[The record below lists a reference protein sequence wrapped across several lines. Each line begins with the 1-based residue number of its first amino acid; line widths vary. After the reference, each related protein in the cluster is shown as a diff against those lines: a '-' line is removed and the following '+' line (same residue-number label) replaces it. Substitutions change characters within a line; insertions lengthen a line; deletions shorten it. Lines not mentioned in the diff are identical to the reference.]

1 MFKKLLVLLSM
12 LAALAMSA
20 VAFAAPAKSH
30 QQMVIDAARAEV
42 PAAAVFYGY
51 KEEDGE
57 AVLNFRDNDNY
68 LEYEV
73 EVVLATTKVKEVEI
87 KGSNIAGST
96 MMVKTPED
104 IRQIVLEAYPDA
116 RNIVI
121 KTEKGQE
128 KCDQQIPDV
137 KTVHVGVGCD
147 NDLRITQIVD
157 ILLNIQSMH
166 DIEKLFVRVNRVQ
179 FQTVTVQRLAM
190 SLAWRSLTSTPHPMT
205 FRRSVM
211 ISLLKILA

>member
-96 MMVKTPED
+96 MMVK
-104 IRQIVLEAYPDA
+104 L
-116 RNIVI
+116 
-121 KTEKGQE
+121 
-128 KCDQQIPDV
+128 
-137 KTVHVGVGCD
+137 
-147 NDLRITQIVD
+147 LRISDKSFWKHIPMQE
-157 ILLNIQSMH
+157 IL
-166 DIEKLFVRVNRVQ
+166 
-179 FQTVTVQRLAM
+179 
-190 SLAWRSLTSTPHPMT
+190 SLKPKKKATMYIMT
-205 FRRSVM
+205 
-211 ISLLKILA
+211 

>member
-20 VAFAAPAKSH
+20 VAFAAPVKSH

-104 IRQIVLEAYPDA
+104 IRNIILEAYPDA

-121 KTEKGQE
+121 ETEKEGNNVHY
-128 KCDQQIPDV
+128 DV
-137 KTVHVGVGCD
+137 EF
-147 NDLRITQIVD
+147 ITARYKVEAD
-157 ILLNIQSMH
+157 MNP
-166 DIEKLFVRVNRVQ
+166 
-179 FQTVTVQRLAM
+179 VTGAFAKRELEY
-190 SLAWRSLTSTPHPMT
+190 
-205 FRRSVM
+205 F
-211 ISLLKILA
+211 

>member
-12 LAALAMSA
+12 LAVLAMSA

-57 AVLNFRDNDNY
+57 AVL
-68 LEYEV
+68 
-73 EVVLATTKVKEVEI
+73 ATTKVKEVEI

-116 RNIVI
+116 KNIVI
-121 KTEKGQE
+121 ETEKEGNNVHY
-128 KCDQQIPDV
+128 DV
-137 KTVHVGVGCD
+137 EF
-147 NDLRITQIVD
+147 ITARYKVD
-157 ILLNIQSMH
+157 ADMNP
-166 DIEKLFVRVNRVQ
+166 
-179 FQTVTVQRLAM
+179 VTGAFAKRELEY
-190 SLAWRSLTSTPHPMT
+190 
-205 FRRSVM
+205 F
-211 ISLLKILA
+211 

>member
-121 KTEKGQE
+121 KTEKEGNNVHY
-128 KCDQQIPDV
+128 DV
-137 KTVHVGVGCD
+137 EFVTARYKVDADMNPVHLPRESWNISKLKSKIRGSLRTVSFLCCGKALFASKHC
-147 NDLRITQIVD
+147 ISKHIIVKY
-157 ILLNIQSMH
+157 IRYRVFNALNIY
-166 DIEKLFVRVNRVQ
+166 DEERF
-179 FQTVTVQRLAM
+179 T
-190 SLAWRSLTSTPHPMT
+190 
-205 FRRSVM
+205 
-211 ISLLKILA
+211 

>member
-104 IRQIVLEAYPDA
+104 IRNIILEAYPDA

-121 KTEKGQE
+121 ETEKEGNNVHY
-128 KCDQQIPDV
+128 DV
-137 KTVHVGVGCD
+137 
-147 NDLRITQIVD
+147 
-157 ILLNIQSMH
+157 
-166 DIEKLFVRVNRVQ
+166 EFVTARYKVEADMNP
-179 FQTVTVQRLAM
+179 VTGAFAKRELEY
-190 SLAWRSLTSTPHPMT
+190 
-205 FRRSVM
+205 F
-211 ISLLKILA
+211 

>member
-51 KEEDGE
+51 KEDDGE

-73 EVVLATTKVKEVEI
+73 EVVLATDKVKEVEI

-104 IRQIVLEAYPDA
+104 IRNIILEAYPDA

-121 KTEKGQE
+121 ETEKEGNNVHY
-128 KCDQQIPDV
+128 DV
-137 KTVHVGVGCD
+137 EF
-147 NDLRITQIVD
+147 ITARYKVEAD
-157 ILLNIQSMH
+157 MNP
-166 DIEKLFVRVNRVQ
+166 
-179 FQTVTVQRLAM
+179 VTGAFAKRELEY
-190 SLAWRSLTSTPHPMT
+190 
-205 FRRSVM
+205 F
-211 ISLLKILA
+211 

>member
-42 PAAAVFYGY
+42 PAAAVFYVY

-68 LEYEV
+68 LES
-73 EVVLATTKVKEVEI
+73 EVVLATTKVKKVEI

-121 KTEKGQE
+121 KTEKEGNNVHY
-128 KCDQQIPDV
+128 DV
-137 KTVHVGVGCD
+137 EFVTARYK
-147 NDLRITQIVD
+147 VD
-157 ILLNIQSMH
+157 ADMNP
-166 DIEKLFVRVNRVQ
+166 
-179 FQTVTVQRLAM
+179 VTGAFAKRELEY
-190 SLAWRSLTSTPHPMT
+190 
-205 FRRSVM
+205 F
-211 ISLLKILA
+211 

>member
-96 MMVKTPED
+96 MMVKTPRISD
-104 IRQIVLEAYPDA
+104 KSFWKHIPM
-116 RNIVI
+116 
-121 KTEKGQE
+121 QE
-128 KCDQQIPDV
+128 
-137 KTVHVGVGCD
+137 
-147 NDLRITQIVD
+147 
-157 ILLNIQSMH
+157 ILLSKPKKKATMYIM
-166 DIEKLFVRVNRVQ
+166 
-179 FQTVTVQRLAM
+179 M
-190 SLAWRSLTSTPHPMT
+190 
-205 FRRSVM
+205 
-211 ISLLKILA
+211 

>member
-87 KGSNIAGST
+87 KGSNIAGIT

-116 RNIVI
+116 RNINQVTQALEPLSAFGI
-121 KTEKGQE
+121 VGGQDYEKVE
-128 KCDQQIPDV
+128 SA
-137 KTVHVGVGCD
+137 
-147 NDLRITQIVD
+147 R
-157 ILLNIQSMH
+157 LLKESEYTLN
-166 DIEKLFVRVNRVQ
+166 
-179 FQTVTVQRLAM
+179 
-190 SLAWRSLTSTPHPMT
+190 STLGY
-205 FRRSVM
+205 
-211 ISLLKILA
+211 ISLKTALATDEVLAVAYEYTYKGKVYQVGEFSSDVSNTEQSLYLRFKR

>member
-20 VAFAAPAKSH
+20 VAFAAPVKSH

-121 KTEKGQE
+121 KTEKEG
-128 KCDQQIPDV
+128 IHYDV
-137 KTVHVGVGCD
+137 EF
-147 NDLRITQIVD
+147 ITARYKVEAD
-157 ILLNIQSMH
+157 MNP
-166 DIEKLFVRVNRVQ
+166 
-179 FQTVTVQRLAM
+179 VTGAFAKRELEY
-190 SLAWRSLTSTPHPMT
+190 
-205 FRRSVM
+205 F
-211 ISLLKILA
+211 

>member
-42 PAAAVFYGY
+42 PAAAAVFYGY

-121 KTEKGQE
+121 ETEKEGNNVHY
-128 KCDQQIPDV
+128 DV
-137 KTVHVGVGCD
+137 EF
-147 NDLRITQIVD
+147 ITARYKVEAD
-157 ILLNIQSMH
+157 MNP
-166 DIEKLFVRVNRVQ
+166 
-179 FQTVTVQRLAM
+179 VTGAFAKRELEY
-190 SLAWRSLTSTPHPMT
+190 
-205 FRRSVM
+205 F
-211 ISLLKILA
+211 

>member
-73 EVVLATTKVKEVEI
+73 EVVLATIDFEPVSSLEI

-116 RNIVI
+116 RNIII
-121 KTEKGQE
+121 KTEKEGNNVHY
-128 KCDQQIPDV
+128 DV
-137 KTVHVGVGCD
+137 EF
-147 NDLRITQIVD
+147 ITARYKVEAD
-157 ILLNIQSMH
+157 MNP
-166 DIEKLFVRVNRVQ
+166 
-179 FQTVTVQRLAM
+179 VTGAFAKRELEY
-190 SLAWRSLTSTPHPMT
+190 
-205 FRRSVM
+205 F
-211 ISLLKILA
+211 

>member
-12 LAALAMSA
+12 LVALAMSA

-73 EVVLATTKVKEVEI
+73 EVILATTKVKEVEI

-104 IRQIVLEAYPDA
+104 IRQIILEAYPDA

-121 KTEKGQE
+121 ETEKVGNNVHY
-128 KCDQQIPDV
+128 DV
-137 KTVHVGVGCD
+137 EF
-147 NDLRITQIVD
+147 ITARYKVEAD
-157 ILLNIQSMH
+157 MNP
-166 DIEKLFVRVNRVQ
+166 
-179 FQTVTVQRLAM
+179 VTGALAKRE
-190 SLAWRSLTSTPHPMT
+190 LEY
-205 FRRSVM
+205 F
-211 ISLLKILA
+211 

>member
-104 IRQIVLEAYPDA
+104 IRNIILEAYPDA

-121 KTEKGQE
+121 ETEKEGNNVHY
-128 KCDQQIPDV
+128 DV
-137 KTVHVGVGCD
+137 EFVTARYK
-147 NDLRITQIVD
+147 VD
-157 ILLNIQSMH
+157 AEMNP
-166 DIEKLFVRVNRVQ
+166 
-179 FQTVTVQRLAM
+179 VTGAFAKRELEY
-190 SLAWRSLTSTPHPMT
+190 
-205 FRRSVM
+205 F
-211 ISLLKILA
+211 

>member
-30 QQMVIDAARAEV
+30 QQMVIDVARAEV

-51 KEEDGE
+51 REDDGE

-73 EVVLATTKVKEVEI
+73 EVVLATAKVKEVEI

-104 IRQIVLEAYPDA
+104 IRNIILEAYPDA

-121 KTEKGQE
+121 ETEKEGNNVHY
-128 KCDQQIPDV
+128 DV
-137 KTVHVGVGCD
+137 EF
-147 NDLRITQIVD
+147 ITARYKVEAD
-157 ILLNIQSMH
+157 MNP
-166 DIEKLFVRVNRVQ
+166 
-179 FQTVTVQRLAM
+179 VTGAFAKRELEY
-190 SLAWRSLTSTPHPMT
+190 
-205 FRRSVM
+205 F
-211 ISLLKILA
+211 

>member
-1 MFKKLLVLLSM
+1 MLKKLLVLLSM

-73 EVVLATTKVKEVEI
+73 EVILATTKVKEVEI

-121 KTEKGQE
+121 ETEKEGNN
-128 KCDQQIPDV
+128 
-137 KTVHVGVGCD
+137 VHYEVEF
-147 NDLRITQIVD
+147 ITARYKVEAKM
-157 ILLNIQSMH
+157 NP
-166 DIEKLFVRVNRVQ
+166 
-179 FQTVTVQRLAM
+179 VTGAFAKRELEY
-190 SLAWRSLTSTPHPMT
+190 
-205 FRRSVM
+205 F
-211 ISLLKILA
+211 

>member
-121 KTEKGQE
+121 ETEKEGNNNVHY
-128 KCDQQIPDV
+128 DV
-137 KTVHVGVGCD
+137 EF
-147 NDLRITQIVD
+147 ITARYKVEAD
-157 ILLNIQSMH
+157 MNP
-166 DIEKLFVRVNRVQ
+166 
-179 FQTVTVQRLAM
+179 VTGAFAKRELEY
-190 SLAWRSLTSTPHPMT
+190 
-205 FRRSVM
+205 F
-211 ISLLKILA
+211 

>member
-20 VAFAAPAKSH
+20 VAFAAPVKSH

-96 MMVKTPED
+96 MIVKTPED
-104 IRQIVLEAYPDA
+104 IRNIILEAYPDA

-121 KTEKGQE
+121 ETEKEGNNVHY
-128 KCDQQIPDV
+128 DV
-137 KTVHVGVGCD
+137 EF
-147 NDLRITQIVD
+147 ITARYKVEAD
-157 ILLNIQSMH
+157 MNP
-166 DIEKLFVRVNRVQ
+166 
-179 FQTVTVQRLAM
+179 VTGAFAKRELEY
-190 SLAWRSLTSTPHPMT
+190 
-205 FRRSVM
+205 F
-211 ISLLKILA
+211 

>member
-20 VAFAAPAKSH
+20 VTFAAPAKSH
-30 QQMVIDAARAEV
+30 QQMVIDAARA
-42 PAAAVFYGY
+42 

-116 RNIVI
+116 KNIVI
-121 KTEKGQE
+121 KTEKEGNNVHY
-128 KCDQQIPDV
+128 DV
-137 KTVHVGVGCD
+137 EF
-147 NDLRITQIVD
+147 ITARYKVD
-157 ILLNIQSMH
+157 ADMNP
-166 DIEKLFVRVNRVQ
+166 
-179 FQTVTVQRLAM
+179 VTGAFAKRELEY
-190 SLAWRSLTSTPHPMT
+190 
-205 FRRSVM
+205 F
-211 ISLLKILA
+211 

>member
-42 PAAAVFYGY
+42 PAAVFYGY

-121 KTEKGQE
+121 KTEKEGNNVHY
-128 KCDQQIPDV
+128 DV
-137 KTVHVGVGCD
+137 EFVTARYK
-147 NDLRITQIVD
+147 VD
-157 ILLNIQSMH
+157 ADMNP
-166 DIEKLFVRVNRVQ
+166 
-179 FQTVTVQRLAM
+179 VTGAFAKRELEY
-190 SLAWRSLTSTPHPMT
+190 
-205 FRRSVM
+205 F
-211 ISLLKILA
+211 

>member
-73 EVVLATTKVKEVEI
+73 EVVLATAKVKEVEI

-104 IRQIVLEAYPDA
+104 IRNIILEAYPDA

-121 KTEKGQE
+121 ETEKEGNNVHY
-128 KCDQQIPDV
+128 DV
-137 KTVHVGVGCD
+137 EF
-147 NDLRITQIVD
+147 ITARYKVEAD
-157 ILLNIQSMH
+157 MNP
-166 DIEKLFVRVNRVQ
+166 
-179 FQTVTVQRLAM
+179 VTGAFAKRELEY
-190 SLAWRSLTSTPHPMT
+190 
-205 FRRSVM
+205 F
-211 ISLLKILA
+211 

>member
-1 MFKKLLVLLSM
+1 
-12 LAALAMSA
+12 
-20 VAFAAPAKSH
+20 
-30 QQMVIDAARAEV
+30 MVIDAARAEV

-121 KTEKGQE
+121 KTEKEGNNVHY
-128 KCDQQIPDV
+128 DV
-137 KTVHVGVGCD
+137 EFVTARYKVDADMNPVTGAFAKRAGIFLSLSQNQRQSADCLFLCCGKAL
-147 NDLRITQIVD
+147 LRLNIAYQS
-157 ILLNIQSMH
+157 ILL
-166 DIEKLFVRVNRVQ
+166 
-179 FQTVTVQRLAM
+179 
-190 SLAWRSLTSTPHPMT
+190 
-205 FRRSVM
+205 
-211 ISLLKILA
+211 

>member
-1 MFKKLLVLLSM
+1 MLKKLLVLLSM

-20 VAFAAPAKSH
+20 VAFAAPAKSN

-116 RNIVI
+116 RNIII
-121 KTEKGQE
+121 KTEKEGNNVHY
-128 KCDQQIPDV
+128 DV
-137 KTVHVGVGCD
+137 EFVTARCK
-147 NDLRITQIVD
+147 VD
-157 ILLNIQSMH
+157 ADMNP
-166 DIEKLFVRVNRVQ
+166 
-179 FQTVTVQRLAM
+179 VTGAFAKRELEY
-190 SLAWRSLTSTPHPMT
+190 
-205 FRRSVM
+205 F
-211 ISLLKILA
+211 

>member
-1 MFKKLLVLLSM
+1 MFKKLFVLLSI

-30 QQMVIDAARAEV
+30 QQTIIDAARAEV

-73 EVVLATTKVKEVEI
+73 EVVLATAKVKEVEI

-121 KTEKGQE
+121 ETEKEGNN
-128 KCDQQIPDV
+128 
-137 KTVHVGVGCD
+137 VHYEV
-147 NDLRITQIVD
+147 
-157 ILLNIQSMH
+157 
-166 DIEKLFVRVNRVQ
+166 EFVTARYKVEADMNP
-179 FQTVTVQRLAM
+179 VTGAFAKRELEY
-190 SLAWRSLTSTPHPMT
+190 
-205 FRRSVM
+205 F
-211 ISLLKILA
+211 

>member
-12 LAALAMSA
+12 LAVLAMSA

-104 IRQIVLEAYPDA
+104 IRNIILEAYPDA

-121 KTEKGQE
+121 ETEKEGNNVHY
-128 KCDQQIPDV
+128 DV
-137 KTVHVGVGCD
+137 EF
-147 NDLRITQIVD
+147 ITARYKVEAD
-157 ILLNIQSMH
+157 MNP
-166 DIEKLFVRVNRVQ
+166 
-179 FQTVTVQRLAM
+179 VTGAFAKRELEY
-190 SLAWRSLTSTPHPMT
+190 
-205 FRRSVM
+205 F
-211 ISLLKILA
+211 

>member
-73 EVVLATTKVKEVEI
+73 EVILATTKVKEVEI

-96 MMVKTPED
+96 MMLKTPED

-116 RNIVI
+116 RNIII
-121 KTEKGQE
+121 KTEKEGNNVHY
-128 KCDQQIPDV
+128 DV
-137 KTVHVGVGCD
+137 EF
-147 NDLRITQIVD
+147 ITARYKVEAD
-157 ILLNIQSMH
+157 MNP
-166 DIEKLFVRVNRVQ
+166 
-179 FQTVTVQRLAM
+179 VTGAFAKRELEY
-190 SLAWRSLTSTPHPMT
+190 
-205 FRRSVM
+205 F
-211 ISLLKILA
+211 

>member
-20 VAFAAPAKSH
+20 VAFAAPVKSH

-51 KEEDGE
+51 REDDGE

-73 EVVLATTKVKEVEI
+73 EVVLATAKVKEVEI

-104 IRQIVLEAYPDA
+104 IRNIILEAYPDA

-121 KTEKGQE
+121 ETEKEGNNVHY
-128 KCDQQIPDV
+128 DV
-137 KTVHVGVGCD
+137 EF
-147 NDLRITQIVD
+147 ITARYKVEAD
-157 ILLNIQSMH
+157 MNP
-166 DIEKLFVRVNRVQ
+166 
-179 FQTVTVQRLAM
+179 VTGAFAKRELEY
-190 SLAWRSLTSTPHPMT
+190 
-205 FRRSVM
+205 F
-211 ISLLKILA
+211 

>member
-96 MMVKTPED
+96 MMVKTPEE
-104 IRQIVLEAYPDA
+104 IRQIVL
-116 RNIVI
+116 
-121 KTEKGQE
+121 
-128 KCDQQIPDV
+128 
-137 KTVHVGVGCD
+137 
-147 NDLRITQIVD
+147 
-157 ILLNIQSMH
+157 
-166 DIEKLFVRVNRVQ
+166 
-179 FQTVTVQRLAM
+179 
-190 SLAWRSLTSTPHPMT
+190 
-205 FRRSVM
+205 
-211 ISLLKILA
+211 

>member
-51 KEEDGE
+51 KE

-121 KTEKGQE
+121 KTEKEGNNVHY
-128 KCDQQIPDV
+128 DV
-137 KTVHVGVGCD
+137 EFVTARYK
-147 NDLRITQIVD
+147 VD
-157 ILLNIQSMH
+157 ADMNP
-166 DIEKLFVRVNRVQ
+166 
-179 FQTVTVQRLAM
+179 VTGAFAKRELEY
-190 SLAWRSLTSTPHPMT
+190 
-205 FRRSVM
+205 F
-211 ISLLKILA
+211 

>member
-1 MFKKLLVLLSM
+1 MFNKLLVLLSM

-73 EVVLATTKVKEVEI
+73 EVILATTKVKEVEI

-104 IRQIVLEAYPDA
+104 IRQIILEAYPDA
-116 RNIVI
+116 KNIVI
-121 KTEKGQE
+121 ETEKEGNNE
-128 KCDQQIPDV
+128 HYDV
-137 KTVHVGVGCD
+137 EF
-147 NDLRITQIVD
+147 ITARYKVEAD
-157 ILLNIQSMH
+157 MNP
-166 DIEKLFVRVNRVQ
+166 
-179 FQTVTVQRLAM
+179 VTGAFAKRELEY
-190 SLAWRSLTSTPHPMT
+190 
-205 FRRSVM
+205 F
-211 ISLLKILA
+211 

>member
-73 EVVLATTKVKEVEI
+73 EVILATTKVKEVEI

-104 IRQIVLEAYPDA
+104 IRNIILEAYPDA

-121 KTEKGQE
+121 ETEKEGNNVHY
-128 KCDQQIPDV
+128 DV
-137 KTVHVGVGCD
+137 EF
-147 NDLRITQIVD
+147 ITARYKVEAD
-157 ILLNIQSMH
+157 MNP
-166 DIEKLFVRVNRVQ
+166 
-179 FQTVTVQRLAM
+179 VTGAFAKRELEY
-190 SLAWRSLTSTPHPMT
+190 
-205 FRRSVM
+205 F
-211 ISLLKILA
+211 